1 MESRVLETLFKD
13 QEVLQ
18 LLQVNR
24 SDNILWFNKESFEVL
39 VASLFLVAVVQITSE
54 PDAIKYLIAKEIS
67 EVHGISQK
75 WLKAAEKSGYK
86 LEKLLE
92 LIR

>member
-39 VASLFLVAVVQITSE
+39 VASLFFVAVVQITSE
-54 PDAIKYLIAKEIS
+54 PDTIKYLIAKEIS
-67 EVHGISQK
+67 EVHGICQK

-86 LEKLLE
+86 LDKLLE